1 MQRTKI
7 DFSENGQDHMKH
19 SVFSFI
25 ALAAAGMAG
34 LLCMCSTTLLA
45 GGNSSQTGNSG
56 LVVSSLSQTVSG
68 TTRPAAHVS
77 VYSQSYLPYVNTPGL
92 CDSVIADDS
101 GHFTFAGL
109 PQGYFSILAND
120 TVSGTTGFMSPV
132 PVFPDVSFADTIDTL
147 RQPGFIAGT
156 LTDTAGKALALSY
169 VFINGSPFYS
179 VTKNTGEFLLGPMPS
194 GTYTLQ
200 FYANFTAD
208 ANGMLVQVSK
218 FVPQNGTATV
228 FPDSISSWHW

>member
-1 MQRTKI
+1 
-7 DFSENGQDHMKH
+7 MKQ

-34 LLCMCSTTLLA
+34 LLFMCSPAPLA

-56 LVVSSLSQTVSG
+56 LVVSSLSQTVCG
-68 TTRPAAHVS
+68 TTRPATHVS
-77 VYSQSYLPYVNTPGL
+77 VYSQSYMPYQAASGF
-92 CDSVIADDS
+92 CDSVTADDS
-101 GHFTFAGL
+101 GRFAFPGL

-132 PVFPDVSFADTIDTL
+132 PVFPDSSFADTIDTL
-147 RQPGFIAGT
+147 RRPGFIAGT
-156 LTDTAGKALALSY
+156 LTDTAGNALALSY
-169 VFINGSPFYS
+169 VFINGSPFYA
-179 VTKNTGEFLLGPMPS
+179 VTKNNGDFLLGPIPS
-194 GTYTLQ
+194 GTYTMQ

-208 ANGMLVQVSK
+208 RNGALVQVSK

-228 FPDSISSWHW
+228 FPDSIYQWHW